1 MSVFQ
6 FKDFKDSD
14 MQIYKYIRKW
24 ILVSLII
31 TTACSVCPN
40 NLNAQQ
46 AENSTALKVA
56 LLPILDVFPFYV
68 AEARGYFDDY
78 GVNVR
83 AVPVASGL
91 ERDQLMQSGEID
103 GMLNEMI
110 TTANFN
116 RDQVQVKTVISA
128 RKAYPQYPLFRVLS
142 APATKLDSLSD
153 ISGIVIGVSK
163 NTIIEYITDRL
174 LAAEGVDPKKI
185 LKTSIPVIPERY
197 QLLLQGQIKA
207 ATLPDPLA
215 KSALTAG
222 AGHVVDDST
231 HPQYSVSVLSF
242 NTNALQNKAAAV
254 RSFLKAWDR
263 AAADIN
269 ANAESFRPLLLKK
282 IRVPKNVQQTYQIPP
297 YPRREVPDKKQ
308 WTDVMTWMV
317 SKGLLDAPLP
327 YKDSIT
333 TDFLPR

>member
-1 MSVFQ
+1 MFVF
-6 FKDFKDSD
+6 KC
-14 MQIYKYIRKW
+14 IRKW

-31 TTACSVCPN
+31 STVCSVCPE
-40 NLNAQQ
+40 NLNAKQ
-46 AENSTALKVA
+46 AENPAALKVA

-68 AEARGYFDDY
+68 AEARGYFDKY

-116 RDQVQVKTVISA
+116 RDHVQVLTVLSA

-142 APATKLDSLSD
+142 SPETKLASPSD
-153 ISGIVIGVSK
+153 ISGIAIGISK

-174 LAAEGVDPKKI
+174 LAAEGVDPVNI
-185 LKTSIPVIPERY
+185 LKTSVPVIPERY

-242 NTNALQNKAAAV
+242 NLNALQKKAEAV
-254 RSFLKAWDR
+254 RLFLKAWDR

-282 IRVPKNVQQTYQIPP
+282 IRVPNNVQQTYKIPP
-297 YPRREVPDKKQ
+297 YPRREVPDKEQ
-308 WTDVMTWMV
+308 WNDVMTWMI
-317 SKGLLDAPLP
+317 SKELLDAPLP
-327 YKDSIT
+327 YKESIT
-333 TDFLPR
+333 TDYLP

>member
-1 MSVFQ
+1 
-6 FKDFKDSD
+6 
-14 MQIYKYIRKW
+14 
-24 ILVSLII
+24 VS
-31 TTACSVCPN
+31 
-40 NLNAQQ
+40 AQESQ
-46 AENSTALKVA
+46 KAASLKIA

-68 AEARGYFDDY
+68 AEDRGYFDAY

-142 APATKLDSLSD
+142 APATKLASLSD
-153 ISGIVIGVSK
+153 ISGIAIGVSK
-163 NTIIEYITDRL
+163 NTIIEYVTDRL
-174 LAAEGVDPKKI
+174 LAAEGIGPDKI
-185 LKTSIPVIPERY
+185 LKTSIPAIPERY

-222 AGHVVDDST
+222 AGLIIDDST
-231 HPQYSVSVLSF
+231 HPQFSVSVLSF
-242 NTNALQNKAAAV
+242 SINALHNKADVV

-269 ANAESFRPLLLKK
+269 ADAESFRPLLLKK
-282 IRVPKNVQQTYQIPP
+282 IRVPKNVRQTYKIPP
-297 YPRREVPDKKQ
+297 YPRSEVPDSEQ
-308 WTDVMTWMV
+308 WTDAMTWMI
-317 SKGLLDAPLP
+317 SKGLLDATLP

-333 TDFLPR
+333 TNFLP